1 MPWGLGFSTKWN
13 WRSFVQ
19 MELELG
25 MSLFHH
31 VPGDFITQIG
41 KKHDSSQQK
50 RVLNIFEPE
59 ND

>member
-31 VPGDFITQIG
+31 GPGDFITQIG
-41 KKHDSSQQK
+41 KKHDSSQRK
-50 RVLNIFEPE
+50 RLFEPE